1 MNQTNGQNANFM
13 TIVEGEAAKEFV
25 DNLMERNRIF
35 AEESLRQKKLEAV
48 HSGKEPFDYEKLK
61 SFVDPDYYAGASTP
75 EKRIERLEYK
85 YYVGSSEIMN
95 LKEFAD
101 HIIEIYKWKE

>member
-1 MNQTNGQNANFM
+1 M
-13 TIVEGEAAKEFV
+13 ESLKGEAAKEFV
-25 DNLMERNRIF
+25 RNARERDRIF
-35 AEESLRQKKLEAV
+35 AEENLRQKKLEAV

-61 SFVDPDYYAGASTP
+61 SFVDPDYYADAGTP

-85 YYVGSSEIMN
+85 YYVSNSRVMS

-101 HIIEIYKWKE
+101 HIIEVYKWKE

>member
-1 MNQTNGQNANFM
+1 MA
-13 TIVEGEAAKEFV
+13 ILEGNAAKEFTETTLQR
-25 DNLMERNRIF
+25 NILLM
-35 AEESLRQKKLEAV
+35 EESLKQKKLEAFDT
-48 HSGKEPFDYEKLK
+48 GKETFDYEKLK
-61 SFVDPDYYAGASTP
+61 SFVDPDYYADAATP

-85 YYVGSSEIMN
+85 YYVGNSEIMT